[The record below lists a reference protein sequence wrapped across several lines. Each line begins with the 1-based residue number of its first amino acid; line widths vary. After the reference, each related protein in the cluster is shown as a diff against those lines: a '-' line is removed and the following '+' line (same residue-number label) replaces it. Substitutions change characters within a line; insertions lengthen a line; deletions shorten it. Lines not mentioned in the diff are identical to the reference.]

1 MCGRAP
7 LIGSVAPGSLHLAG
21 HLSELG
27 GVRPPA
33 DVMGLVLCEGGG
45 SLSLPPTA
53 PRVLPIPFPHVRRL
67 LLSPPGWARGP
78 VLAISP
84 FTGCCPKTH
93 LESPLFPERW
103 SHPQPTTESLSLA
116 SCLLTHKCVCVCG
129 GRLQPLLPSPCLHSS
144 RHLQPWPQVEPG
156 HSGMCCIVADCP
168 EQPPG
173 PLCFFT
179 CPPPPCAPACCLCQ
193 LTVSAPVFDSS
204 VYIDPPTSPPLPVS

>member
-1 MCGRAP
+1 MCGRVP

-53 PRVLPIPFPHVRRL
+53 PQVLPIPFPHVRRL

-116 SCLLTHKCVCVCG
+116 SCLLTHKCVCVG
-129 GRLQPLLPSPCLHSS
+129 GGGTTAAFAAIS
-144 RHLQPWPQVEPG
+144 
-156 HSGMCCIVADCP
+156 
-168 EQPPG
+168 
-173 PLCFFT
+173 
-179 CPPPPCAPACCLCQ
+179 
-193 LTVSAPVFDSS
+193 VSALFKA
-204 VYIDPPTSPPLPVS
+204 PPALAPGGARALGHVLYCG

>member
-1 MCGRAP
+1 M
-7 LIGSVAPGSLHLAG
+7 IGSVAPGSLHLAG

-53 PRVLPIPFPHVRRL
+53 PRVLPIPSPHVRRL

-116 SCLLTHKCVCVCG
+116 SCLLTHKCVCVCVWG
-129 GRLQPLLPSPCLHSS
+129 DDCSLCCHLRVCTLQGTSSPGPRWSQGTRACAVLWLIAQSS
-144 RHLQPWPQVEPG
+144 RLAPCVSSPARPHPVPQL
-156 HSGMCCIVADCP
+156 AA
-168 EQPPG
+168 
-173 PLCFFT
+173 
-179 CPPPPCAPACCLCQ
+179 CA
-193 LTVSAPVFDSS
+193 S
-204 VYIDPPTSPPLPVS
+204 